1 MFIVAE
7 SGSTKTD
14 WMVVQNLK
22 DVEHFETVG
31 INPSTQ
37 ATLVDLKQYAELA
50 NRIRSC
56 ETIHYY
62 GAGVIDNI
70 TQHKISELIQNV
82 GFNGMINI
90 HSDVVA
96 AARACFGNDSGIIGI
111 LGTGSSAGM
120 YDGQNVYAG
129 TPSLGYIL
137 GDEGGG
143 VSLGAQVLKDYFYN
157 NMPADIRHI
166 FQSEYNI
173 TREVVI
179 QKLYREPNG
188 NRYLASF
195 ASFLARV
202 EGQWKDDLLK
212 NAFRAFVKIHLVKP
226 FTPIEKPIKFVGSIA
241 FYHQNILR
249 GVLSEYGLS
258 IKEVIQKPINKLID
272 FHTENK

>member
-137 GDEGGG
+137 
-143 VSLGAQVLKDYFYN
+143 
-157 NMPADIRHI
+157 
-166 FQSEYNI
+166 
-173 TREVVI
+173 
-179 QKLYREPNG
+179 
-188 NRYLASF
+188 
-195 ASFLARV
+195 
-202 EGQWKDDLLK
+202 
-212 NAFRAFVKIHLVKP
+212 
-226 FTPIEKPIKFVGSIA
+226 
-241 FYHQNILR
+241 
-249 GVLSEYGLS
+249 
-258 IKEVIQKPINKLID
+258 
-272 FHTENK
+272 